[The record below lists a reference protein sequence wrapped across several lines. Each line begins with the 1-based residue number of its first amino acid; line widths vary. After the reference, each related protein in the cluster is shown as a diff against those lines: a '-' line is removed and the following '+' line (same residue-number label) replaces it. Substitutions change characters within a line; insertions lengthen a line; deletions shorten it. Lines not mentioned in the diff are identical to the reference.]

1 MIEENIKK
9 ILIVDDDE
17 DTRTT
22 YASVFSKNGFEV
34 IEANDGIEGLDRATS
49 EEGID
54 AIFTGIIMP
63 RMDGF
68 QMMEA
73 LKKNTV
79 TSNIPVFMNSH
90 LGREDDRGKAL
101 ALGAKDFIIK
111 GIVSPKDVAT
121 KILHEL
127 GGIGEK
133 SYVLKIDPFEI
144 DAQKLIQD
152 FSLPDNLVCDNCGT
166 NLAIQLDSRGESY
179 FHAKL
184 LCPNCQKKF

>member
-1 MIEENIKK
+1 MAEENIKK

-22 YASVFSKNGFEV
+22 YASVFSKNGFV
-34 IEANDGIEGLDRATS
+34 VVEANDGIEGLDKATS

-54 AIFTGIIMP
+54 VIFTGIIMP

-79 TSNIPVFMNSH
+79 TSNIPIFMNSH

-111 GIVSPKDVAT
+111 GIIPPNEVVT

-127 GGIGEK
+127 GEK
-133 SYVLKIDPFEI
+133 SYVLKVDPFEM
-144 DAQKLIQD
+144 DGQQLIQD
-152 FSLPDNLVCDNCGT
+152 FSLPDDLVCDNCGA
-166 NLAIQLDSRGESY
+166 NLAVQLDSRGENY
-179 FHAKL
+179 FHARL
-184 LCPNCQKKF
+184 LCPSCHKRF